1 MLEILRMEKQPKE
14 IKIGDLICYNAAGQK
29 KNTLA
34 LVLDFRE
41 DRNSYNP
48 GKQVLVQ
55 WCCVGNG
62 ILPRKSL
69 SYWDGRGRDEIL
81 QPGSMCWH
89 ELGNWFEV
97 VK

>member
-1 MLEILRMEKQPKE
+1 MLEISRMEKQSRK
-14 IKIGDLICYNAAGQK
+14 INIGDLVCYNAAGQK

-41 DRNSYNP
+41 DRNSYRP
-48 GKQVLVQ
+48 GVQVLVQ

-62 ILPRKSL
+62 LLPRKAL
-69 SYWDGRGRDEIL
+69 NSYDERWEKIL
-81 QPGSMCWH
+81 PGSLTWH
-89 ELGNWFEV
+89 ELGDWFEV